1 MNASA
6 VQVNLRSRGWGFE
19 YGGQPAQEGFL
30 VCLEQDYLNQQE
42 YRYVCCIG
50 CGRAPVRVY
59 RKAVSE
65 VNWTGMP

>member
-42 YRYVCCIG
+42 YRMG
-50 CGRAPVRVY
+50 T
-59 RKAVSE
+59 K
-65 VNWTGMP
+65 

>member
-30 VCLEQDYLNQQE
+30 ACLEQDYLNQQE

-50 CGRAPVRVY
+50 CGRDADGDL
-59 RKAVSE
+59 SQGCE
-65 VNWTGMP
+65 